1 MLGNNI
7 IVIKTIHFVVWW
19 QIWV

>member
-1 MLGNNI
+1 MLGNNT